1 MTNFSELLIQKNIK
15 ISTAESC
22 TGGLLAKTFTDVPG
36 SSKFF
41 DSGFVT
47 YSNQSKT
54 KLLQVSPELIKK
66 HGAVSSIIAEEMAI
80 GALNNSAA
88 NFSIAVTGIAG
99 PSGGSKEKPVGTV
112 YICMRDSNNKSYT
125 FKLQLNG
132 NRDYIRSETV
142 NFILKELTKLIMTI

>member
-1 MTNFSELLIQKNIK
+1 MTNLSELLIQKNIK

-41 DSGFVT
+41 DCGFVT

-54 KLLQVSPELIKK
+54 KLLQVSSEHIKK
-66 HGAVSSIIAEEMAI
+66 HGAVSSVIAQEMAI
-80 GALNNSAA
+80 GAINNSAA
-88 NFSIAVTGIAG
+88 NFSIATTGIAG
-99 PSGGSKEKPVGTV
+99 PSGGSTDKPVGTV
-112 YICMRDSNNKSYT
+112 YICMRDQNHKSYP
-125 FKLQLNG
+125 FELQLNG
-132 NRDYIRSETV
+132 DREYIRSETV